1 VGPSPVAS
9 QATRGQGVLRDYDL
23 GFIHINIKHLPKFQ
37 TADGDRRKHYLF
49 VVIDRRSRSV
59 HLAVKD
65 DETEKSAIAF
75 LLEAAAA
82 STLKTRGQVAGTR
95 RPM

>member
-1 VGPSPVAS
+1 
-9 QATRGQGVLRDYDL
+9 
-23 GFIHINIKHLPKFQ
+23 
-37 TADGDRRKHYLF
+37 
-49 VVIDRRSRSV
+49 V

-82 STLKTRGQVAGTR
+82 STLKTQGQVAGTR